1 MRNLAAAHKHYHLS
15 GIGGIGMSGIA
26 QLLLRRGMKV
36 SGSDLKETK
45 IIVGLK
51 DSGAQ
56 VSIGHSPLNI
66 KGASVVIYSSAVR
79 QDNPEMLEA
88 KRQGVTLIRRA
99 QALAG
104 LMKEETVITVTGSH
118 GKTTTASLISYL
130 LLQAGF
136 SPTIAVGGIL
146 RNIDANAYLGDGN
159 FFVAEADESDGT
171 FLYYRPKYSII
182 TNI

>member
-1 MRNLAAAHKHYHLS
+1 MRNLSAAHKHYHLI

-56 VSIGHSPLNI
+56 VFIGHSPLNI

-79 QDNPEMLEA
+79 QDNPEILEA
-88 KRQGVTLIRRA
+88 KRQGGITLIRRA
-99 QALAG
+99 QALA
-104 LMKEETVITVTGSH
+104 
-118 GKTTTASLISYL
+118 
-130 LLQAGF
+130 
-136 SPTIAVGGIL
+136 
-146 RNIDANAYLGDGN
+146 
-159 FFVAEADESDGT
+159 
-171 FLYYRPKYSII
+171 
-182 TNI
+182 